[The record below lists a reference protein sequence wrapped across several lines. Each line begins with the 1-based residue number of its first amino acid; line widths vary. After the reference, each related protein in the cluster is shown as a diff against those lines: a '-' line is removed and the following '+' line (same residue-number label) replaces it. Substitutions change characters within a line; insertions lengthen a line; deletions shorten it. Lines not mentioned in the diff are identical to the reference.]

1 MGGGCD
7 YLPVSG
13 ATCTGALAVG
23 SNLRIGYDTSLASPG
38 DWCRF
43 SPRRTDASR
52 AAIVVA
58 APALFD
64 KSIEE
69 RETQAAE
76 SWRIHP
82 VHASALED
90 RKQTLAIL
98 RFIAIT
104 NSGSD
109 SGQLG

>member
-1 MGGGCD
+1 M
-7 YLPVSG
+7 
-13 ATCTGALAVG
+13 
-23 SNLRIGYDTSLASPG
+23 
-38 DWCRF
+38 
-43 SPRRTDASR
+43 
-52 AAIVVA
+52 VA

-109 SGQLG
+109 SRQLGYGLLECEGARYAEILGEIPSKPTRIRTFNLRV